1 MLLGVLTAAADGA
14 FGETC
19 TVGGVSAGDAV
30 SGTTTVASTAEC
42 DANVLAMS

>member
-14 FGETC
+14 FGGTF
-19 TVGGVSAGDAV
+19 TVSGVSVGDAV

-42 DANVLAMS
+42 GANVLAMP